1 MNHWLSCLDHIDGAP
16 TSEAVLQVFEKAI
29 AETGADYFSAT
40 FLPRPEERI
49 EDVCLAWK
57 APPEWRALYSAENFL
72 HKDASVQYCR
82 RTVMP
87 FDWASAPY
95 DPEAEPQAQ
104 EVIDRARDFNL
115 QKAVVIPI
123 PSPSGMIGRIG
134 VGGPYFD
141 DREFHKPALH
151 LLALH
156 TFHRIEHFDGRRARQ
171 IACLTDREREV
182 LAWASEG
189 KTAWETGR
197 ILGLSQR
204 TIEWHLRQTCRKL
217 GATNRLQAIAIL
229 GGARNALPSLTQL
242 AERQAGYTML
252 GSGGGPTARSLPQP
266 PKRTPGPLS
275 HKETNA

>member
-1 MNHWLSCLDHIDGAP
+1 MNNWLSCLEYIDGAS
-16 TSEAVLQVFEKAI
+16 TSEAVLRVFDKAI

-40 FLPRPEERI
+40 FLPGREEPI

-57 APPEWRALYSAENFL
+57 APPEWRALYSTENFL
-72 HKDASVQYCR
+72 HKDPSVRYCR
-82 RTVMP
+82 RTVLP

-95 DPEAEPQAQ
+95 NPEAEPQAQ

-115 QKAVVIPI
+115 HKALVIPI
-123 PSPSGMIGRIG
+123 PGPHGTIGKVG

-141 DREFHKPALH
+141 DREIHKPVLH

-156 TFHRIEHFDGRRARQ
+156 VFHRMEQFDGRRTRK
-171 IACLTDREREV
+171 IDCLTDREREV

-204 TIEWHLRQTCRKL
+204 TVEWHLRQTCKKL
-217 GATNRLQAIAIL
+217 GATNRLQALAIL
-229 GGARNALPSLTQL
+229 GVAGHALPSLTQWV
-242 AERQAGYTML
+242 ERKAG
-252 GSGGGPTARSLPQP
+252 
-266 PKRTPGPLS
+266 
-275 HKETNA
+275 